1 LLENGAARTTVRID
15 KLRDDVALLALMV
28 NRKLEWQ
35 YAFTKIER
43 NDQLAL
49 ESIAQL
55 TADQDRPSQSRQKLS
70 GNMNSALDIRCCGTQ
85 DATKLPV
92 RVRAD
97 SMSIR
102 YRVYVCLILLGCVV
116 VSGSAGFHFIEGWAW
131 FDAFYMTLTTMTTIG
146 YGEIHP
152 LSHAG
157 RIFNSFLIVFAVFS
171 GGFTIAT
178 FTQALLQFEFGKA
191 FGRRRME
198 RELAKLSGHYIICGA
213 GRVGRTVAREL
224 RARGQSIV
232 FIERNPERAEWASN
246 EKIPVVIGDAS
257 REENLKRAHIEEAKG
272 FVAAVGS
279 DPENLY
285 IVLTARGFRSDL
297 KIIARAS
304 EDEATSKLLRAGAS
318 QVLSPYFFVGSR
330 IAQLLLRPNV
340 LDFIDAAFGTE
351 RLDVEIGEVRI
362 EQNSLLVGKTLGDSV
377 FRQQAGVIILG
388 VKPADGMLRFNPVP
402 ETIICASD
410 TLIVRFLRAPQNR
423 NRGSPI

>member
-1 LLENGAARTTVRID
+1 MHIRRRIY
-15 KLRDDVALLALMV
+15 M
-28 NRKLEWQ
+28 
-35 YAFTKIER
+35 
-43 NDQLAL
+43 
-49 ESIAQL
+49 
-55 TADQDRPSQSRQKLS
+55 
-70 GNMNSALDIRCCGTQ
+70 
-85 DATKLPV
+85 
-92 RVRAD
+92 
-97 SMSIR
+97 
-102 YRVYVCLILLGCVV
+102 CLILLATVV
-116 VSGSAGFHFIEGWAW
+116 FGGSAGFHFLERWGW

-178 FTQALLQFEFGKA
+178 FSQALLQFEFTKA

-224 RARGQSIV
+224 RARGQSVV
-232 FIERNPERAEWASN
+232 FIEKNADRAEWAAN
-246 EKIPVVIGDAS
+246 EKIPVIVGNAS
-257 REENLKRAHIEEAKG
+257 SEDCLKRARIDTAKG
-272 FVAAVGS
+272 FVAAVSS

-362 EQNSLLVGKTLGDSV
+362 DAKSRLVGKTLGDAAI
-377 FRQQAGVIILG
+377 RQQADVIILG
-388 VKPADGMLRFNPVP
+388 VKPAEGALLFNPASDTV
-402 ETIICASD
+402 IRASD
-410 TLIVRFLRAPQNR
+410 TLIVIGADTQLRKLEALAAVAA
-423 NRGSPI
+423 